1 MILVSLMPWLFLIQQ
16 GAQWHQAPV
25 QYSQPPAST
34 QQDQVLWTKTQSFV
48 STLCLI
54 FTPVLVHVT
63 VAHVV
68 SVWVWRLL
76 TYMFRMYWIVWC
88 TVSVYY
94 IHGHV
99 VLFVGNLCVRPKR
112 FIHLVP
118 CNNWY
123 VTIYSFCACEPNYD
137 LSTWVW
143 WILREDNWLLFREQ
157 THTCSYEAWLVN
169 YSS

>member
-48 STLCLI
+48 STLFNIHPCFSACHCSTCCICLGMA
-54 FTPVLVHVT
+54 FT
-63 VAHVV
+63 
-68 SVWVWRLL
+68 
-76 TYMFRMYWIVWC
+76 
-88 TVSVYY
+88 Y
-94 IHGHV
+94 IHVSYVLNCVVHCECVLYVHV